1 LIAYLRGKLIQKQP
15 SLAVIDVGGVGY
27 EATIPLST
35 FYELGEVG
43 SEVSLTIHTH
53 VREDA
58 LQLFGF
64 RTAREKE
71 VFLKLTS
78 VSGIGPRLAI
88 TALSGMP
95 VSELI
100 PAIRT
105 NDLARL
111 TAIPGVGRKTA
122 ERMVVELRDK
132 LGAVSAEEAR
142 PGAPEDQGSGRPD
155 AGVFDD
161 TIAALMSLGYQ
172 KPAAERAVSAV
183 LREGGDRSI
192 EEVLK
197 RSLKHLSR

>member
-1 LIAYLRGKLIQKQP
+1 MSNVSEGADLIAYLRVKLIQKQP
-15 SLAVIDVGGVGY
+15 NLAVIDVGGVGY

-35 FYELGEVG
+35 FYDLGDVG

-58 LQLFGF
+58 IQLFGF

-71 VFLKLTS
+71 IFLKLTS

-95 VSELI
+95 VAELV

-132 LGAVSAEEAR
+132 LAAISSEDAAHGAAEDLR
-142 PGAPEDQGSGRPD
+142 IQRPD
-155 AGVFDD
+155 A
-161 TIAALMSLGYQ
+161 T
-172 KPAAERAVSAV
+172 
-183 LREGGDRSI
+183 
-192 EEVLK
+192 
-197 RSLKHLSR
+197 